1 MKLFS
6 LEFLNYAGERAV
18 KTWAQ
23 AALAFLGTGTVGLF
37 EVNWTNMLSVSLGAA
52 FLSILTSIITQK
64 APTEVKKNPDI
75 YEL

>member
-6 LEFLNYAGERAV
+6 LEFLNYSAERAL

-23 AALAFLGTGTVGLF
+23 TALAFLGTGSVGLF

-52 FLSILTSIITQK
+52 FLSVLTSIITQK
-64 APTEVKKNPDI
+64 APTETKKNPDI

>member
-1 MKLFS
+1 MELFS
-6 LEFLNYAGERAV
+6 LKFLNYASERAL

-37 EVNWTNMLSVSLGAA
+37 EVNWVSMLSVSLGAA

-64 APTEVKKNPDI
+64 SPTSK
-75 YEL
+75 

>member
-23 AALAFLGTGTVGLF
+23 SALAFLGTGTVGLF
-37 EVNWTNMLSVSLGAA
+37 EVNWENLLSVSFGAA

-64 APTEVKKNPDI
+64 NPK
-75 YEL
+75 

>member
-6 LEFLNYAGERAV
+6 LEFLNYSAERAL

-23 AALAFLGTGTVGLF
+23 AALAFLGTGSVGLF
-37 EVNWTNMLSVSLGAA
+37 EVNWTSMLSVSLGAA
-52 FLSILTSIITQK
+52 FLSVLTSIITQK
-64 APTEVKKNPDI
+64 APTDVKKNPDI